1 MKKLITLSILAIA
14 TLSFTSCEK
23 EEEQDIITNYKKAA
37 FGGMLS
43 TNGSL
48 TINGKPAELN
58 KVYDVKKG
66 DVLKFID
73 PGVDIVTPGWT
84 LYSTNGGPDIII
96 PGSTEEGVTYG
107 EIIIESGSVA
117 NSYGQAD
124 VNLTY
129 IVK

>member
-23 EEEQDIITNYKKAA
+23 EELPINYKKAA

-43 TNGSL
+43 ANGKL

-58 KVYDVKKG
+58 KVYEVKKG
-66 DVLKFID
+66 DKLVFRD

-84 LYSTNGGPDIII
+84 LYSTTGGPNIVH
-96 PGSTEEGVTYG
+96 PSTVEQGVTYG

-129 IVK
+129 TVK

>member
-23 EEEQDIITNYKKAA
+23 EEDELIINYKKAA

-43 TNGSL
+43 PNGSL

-58 KVYDVKKG
+58 KVYEVKKG
-66 DVLKFID
+66 DKLVFSD

-84 LYSTNGGPDIII
+84 LYSTTGGPDITI
-96 PGSTEEGVTYG
+96 PGSTEHGATYG

-117 NSYGQAD
+117 NSYGQVD

-129 IVK
+129 TVK